1 MIKIHG
7 CLEND
12 MEFLFSPSTRHRHS
26 NRNSVLLSADV
37 FIPHIKKEE
46 ILVTRGKKVEGCQLS
61 VFKMIVWHLIVCPK
75 TVRAIMTTQL

>member
-12 MEFLFSPSTRHRHS
+12 MEFLFSPSTRHRIKHS
-26 NRNSVLLSADV
+26 TRNSVLMSADV

-46 ILVTRGKKVEGCQLS
+46 ILVTRGKKVKGCQLS
-61 VFKMIVWHLIVCPK
+61 VLKMIV
-75 TVRAIMTTQL
+75 